1 MTKSEIA
8 AWLLRHDGYLILTH
22 RRPDGDT
29 VGSAVALCLG
39 LRSLGK
45 RAELFPNPQFPE
57 KFLPLIR
64 PLTGKGDPEGKTLLT
79 VDTATRGMLPYN
91 AQHLAERIELAI
103 DHHSSHTPYAAHTF
117 VEGTAAACGEIVG
130 DLLTEMGVRWDRT
143 VADALY
149 VAVSTDTG
157 CFRFGNTTAATLRT
171 AAACL
176 ECGADAETWNRELF
190 LTRSAARL
198 RVEAHIT
205 QTAEFFLDGKIC
217 LCQLPY
223 SVLKACGAREDDLDE
238 ISGFPRSIQGVEVGV
253 MLRES
258 LDGAKISLRTYKPWD
273 ASAVCGLLGGGGHTA
288 AAGATVKGDLAAGR
302 EAILAALRQY
312 GKEVG
317 LWPAES

>member
-1 MTKSEIA
+1 MTRTETA
-8 AWLLRHDGYLILTH
+8 CWLQRHDSFLILTH
-22 RRPDGDT
+22 RRPDGDA

-45 RAELFPNPQFPE
+45 AAELFPNPQFPE
-57 KFLPLIR
+57 KFLPITR
-64 PLTGKGDPEGKTLLT
+64 PLTGKGDPEGKTLVT
-79 VDTATRGMLPYN
+79 VDTATEGMLPYN
-91 AQHLAERIELAI
+91 AQHLAGRIRLAI
-103 DHHSSHTPYAAHTF
+103 DHHASNTGYA
-117 VEGTAAACGEIVG
+117 ELSLIDGTAAACGEMIF
-130 DLLTEMGVRWDRT
+130 DLLSLLGANVNKPMAE
-143 VADALY
+143 ALY
-149 VAVSTDTG
+149 IAVSTDTG
-157 CFRFGNTTAATLRT
+157 CFRFSNTTAATLRT

-176 ECGADAETWNRELF
+176 EHGADTDRWNRILF

-217 LCQLPY
+217 LCMLPY

-238 ISGFPRSIQGVEVGV
+238 ISGFPRSIQGVEVGI
-253 MLRES
+253 MLREA

-273 ASAVCGLLGGGGHTA
+273 ASAICALLGGGGHAA
-288 AAGATVKGDLAAGR
+288 AAGATVKGDLSAGR

-312 GKEVG
+312 GKEAG